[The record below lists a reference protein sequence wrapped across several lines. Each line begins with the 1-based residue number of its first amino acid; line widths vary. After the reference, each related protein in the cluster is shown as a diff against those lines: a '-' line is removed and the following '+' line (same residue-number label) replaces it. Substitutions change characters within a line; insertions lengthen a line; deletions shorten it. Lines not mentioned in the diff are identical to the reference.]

1 MAEKKSKT
9 NVAARSE
16 SKKRVQLCRYCGNKV
31 EIILAVASNGKRKM
45 KRLCCGV

>member
-16 SKKRVQLCRYCGNKV
+16 SKNRAQLCRYCGNKV
-31 EIILAVASNGKRKM
+31 EVVLAVAPNGKKKM